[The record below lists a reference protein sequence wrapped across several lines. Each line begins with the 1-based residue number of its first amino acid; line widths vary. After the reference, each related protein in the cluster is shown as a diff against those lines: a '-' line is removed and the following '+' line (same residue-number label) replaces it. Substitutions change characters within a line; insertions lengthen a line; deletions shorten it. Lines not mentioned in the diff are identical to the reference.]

1 VNDYVA
7 SYSLF
12 IPNYPL
18 PITSY
23 SLLMTTEDFKKIAAT
38 IPHSPGVYR
47 FLDESGIILYV
58 GKAKSLRSRVASYFG
73 ERKGRAHKTRVL
85 VKNADHLEFTLV
97 ETEADALLLEN
108 SLIKKYQPR
117 YNVMLKDGKSYSYL
131 CIKKERFP
139 RVFITRRVIRDGS
152 TYFGPYTSKYRLKI
166 ILDLIRQLFPLR
178 NCNFNL
184 SEDNI
189 KAEKFKVCLEYHIK
203 NCMGPCV
210 GLETEEDYNERIAQ
224 IKNILKGNFSAVIQH
239 FKGEMQK
246 MAENL
251 EFEKAQQMKEKLDA
265 FNDYQAKSTVV
276 STKVR
281 DVDVFTIASTEK
293 EAYVNYLKIVNGAI
307 IHTHTQE
314 LVINLDDEEPDLLQY
329 TIPLL
334 RERFNSI
341 AQELILPYPLAIP
354 GEDLNITVPK
364 IGEKKKLLELSAKN
378 VKFYLL
384 QKQKE
389 AVSKTNKQSPT
400 ERILR
405 TMQKDLQMDALPI
418 HLECFDNSNIQGS
431 HPVSS
436 CVVFKNAKP
445 SKKDYRHFNIKTV
458 EGPNDFASMEEVVSR
473 RYTRLVNEGSP
484 LPQLI
489 IIDGGKGQLSAT
501 MKIIRRL
508 GIEEKVTVI
517 GIAKRLE
524 EIFFPDD
531 PIPLYIDKKSETLKV
546 IQQAR
551 NEAHRFAITFHRN
564 QRSRAFLGTELT
576 DIPGI
581 GDKTAEKLLTHFGS
595 VKKLR
600 EASVTQIAEVSNL
613 NIAKKV
619 TQYFTQ
625 QSASP
630 QSK

>member
-1 VNDYVA
+1 
-7 SYSLF
+7 
-12 IPNYPL
+12 
-18 PITSY
+18 
-23 SLLMTTEDFKKIAAT
+23 MTTEDFKKIAAT